1 MNLIYY
7 HLFKAI
13 SKITSDG
20 PVEWK
25 VLSVLS
31 VFLFFNIISI
41 LNFIFVDEA
50 IFLDLESNKF
60 YWLLFVLIIYG
71 VLYKLYG
78 SMEKSR
84 ELIDYY
90 SSNTRFDSFLAK
102 SITITYVIVTFTLVY
117 FSTRI

>member
-1 MNLIYY
+1 MKLIYY

-13 SKITSDG
+13 SKIDMDKQT
-20 PVEWK
+20 EWK
-25 VLSVLS
+25 ALSVLS

-41 LNFIFVDEA
+41 LNFMFVDEA
-50 IFLDLESNKF
+50 IFLDLGSNKF

-78 SMEKSR
+78 SKEKSS

-102 SITITYVIVTFTLVY
+102 SITITYIIVTFTLLY
-117 FSTRI
+117 FSTRV